1 MRPLLYDDAFTGR
14 SRSTNEVTRAMPPPI
29 TCFIAD
35 EKTMDSSSPSHSTL
49 FPRSRNIAK
58 KADYGVESY
67 ETLTSSLIPDTHDL
81 DERPSNIRQTR
92 GNLAENSTNSRQNL
106 QTAEMFPAS
115 CPSPDLSRNTSPYRR
130 QNATSRPFTPLS
142 SHSPILASSLSSPD
156 SRIISDTGYFT
167 DENPSQ
173 DIQSN
178 RLEEHETGLQDSGST
193 TQFVMPSI
201 KMPSRRPFTE
211 KGRNMG
217 RLKILIAGD
226 SGIGKT
232 SLVKAIVQICQDIV
246 HVDPIHVASPKLYCR
261 NFNCTRRVRSRTPD
275 IESTSKITEIY
286 ASTKPYPVWW
296 SDLEDS
302 HLLKRRRNAEDSV
315 LERNLC
321 FVDTPGYNTNT
332 SQMECVFS
340 VLDYIE
346 SQFKKISTIEG
357 PNESEMINM
366 LCGNG
371 GNQVDLSGV
380 KTIDI
385 EYMSRLSQLT
395 NIIPLMAHSDR
406 HSEQQISSIK
416 KHIMNELRSV
426 KIKPFLFELN
436 SNLDSDPKS
445 SQTLIPFAISCKTS
459 PDYETMDASLLMSP
473 DYVQPLVE
481 SELTVLIH
489 KIFQR
494 DSISWLRHVAAKK
507 YILWRKSSGT
517 SATPQTLYHPLRTL
531 SSSQILTAPVGPTTS
546 YALAKITDHTQRE
559 ERIAQVRL
567 ANWAAD
573 LQRSLQIERSRFESI
588 ARSERAVWLTER
600 FGECVQDGTI
610 VPLSQVRKDKNKI
623 DSELNSIIKPSS
635 FSPHDLKDRYVDASD
650 PLGLLS
656 LNYEFKRRGWILLKM
671 LSSLGIISGFAFYV
685 ARAWHENWQIFG
697 LGLRDWIGLRVFY
710 C

>member
-35 EKTMDSSSPSHSTL
+35 ESTMDSSSPSHSIL
-49 FPRSRNIAK
+49 FPRSRNITK

-67 ETLTSSLIPDTHDL
+67 ETLTGSLIRDTHDL
-81 DERPSNIRQTR
+81 DERPGSIRQNQ
-92 GNLAENSTNSRQNL
+92 GNLAENLTNSCQNFN
-106 QTAEMFPAS
+106 TEEMFPSS
-115 CPSPDLSRNTSPYRR
+115 CPSPDLSRNTSSFQR

-142 SHSPILASSLSSPD
+142 SQSPIPASSLSSPD

-167 DENPSQ
+167 DEIASQ

-178 RLEEHETGLQDSGST
+178 RLEEHEIGLKDSGST
-193 TQFVMPSI
+193 PQFVMPSI

-211 KGRNMG
+211 KGRNLG

-232 SLVKAIVQICQDIV
+232 SLVKAIVQLCQDIV
-246 HVDPIHVASPKLYCR
+246 HVDPILVASPKFYSKSP
-261 NFNCTRRVRSRTPD
+261 NCTRRVKSRTPE

-296 SDLEDS
+296 SDLEES
-302 HLLKRRRNAEDSV
+302 HLLKKRRNAEDSV

-321 FVDTPGYNTNT
+321 FVDTPGYNNNT

-371 GNQVDLSGV
+371 V

-395 NIIPLMAHSDR
+395 NVIPLMAHSDR

-416 KHIMNELRSV
+416 KHIMNELRSL
-426 KIKPFLFELN
+426 KIKPFLFKLN
-436 SNLDSDPKS
+436 SDVDGDSS
-445 SQTLIPFAISCKTS
+445 SPQSLVPFAISCKTS

-481 SELTVLIH
+481 SELIILIH

-494 DSISWLRHVAAKK
+494 DSISWLRHVTAKK

-546 YALAKITDHTQRE
+546 YALARITDHTQRE

-623 DSELNSIIKPSS
+623 DSELNSFIKSSS
-635 FSPHDLKDRYVDASD
+635 FSPHNLNDRYVDTSD

-656 LNYEFKRRGWILLKM
+656 LNYEFKRRGLILLKM
-671 LSSLGIISGFAFYV
+671 LSSLGIISGFAFYA
-685 ARAWHENWQIFG
+685 ARAWYENWQIFG
-697 LGLRDWIGLRVFY
+697 LGLRDWIGLSVFV